1 MRLPSLRAR
10 LRWLIVTMLVL
21 VLLPLALYSFRR
33 TTAEMEELS
42 DGRLAQAAH
51 TISSLI
57 QRAGVRAMIGDETL
71 LVPVQKKS
79 TLRDLGQARTD
90 ESEVGFQVF
99 NSQGQLLLG
108 TANLST
114 LPSSAMDRSEFLD
127 LKKGHHIW
135 RVFTFVDKTNDMV
148 IRVADRYD
156 TREEIVH
163 ALWLDHGLPFLLG
176 LPVLA
181 LLVGWAVKRGLQ
193 PLTGLASALASREPG
208 NREPITLDHSP
219 LELQPVLAA
228 LNEQL
233 ERQENALERERR
245 FSADV
250 AHELRTPAAS
260 ITLNLE
266 SAMATTDL
274 AEIYDSIAGA
284 QNSVRALSRR
294 IEQLLALAKLE
305 ANVAANQPATIDL
318 LEIAGDVIAELSP
331 AIAGSGVELGLP
343 RRQAPV
349 LIQGYDAAL
358 AALLRNLLENALRH
372 VPRGGQIQLA
382 IEQNAHETTLE
393 VIDDGPGIPL
403 ERRSAVFTRFH
414 REASSRGDGYGL
426 GLSIVQR
433 VAWLHRASIELLDSP
448 FGKGL
453 RVRVAIPA
461 GT

>member
-1 MRLPSLRAR
+1 MRLTSLRAR

-99 NSQGQLLLG
+99 NNQGQLLLG

-127 LKKGHHIW
+127 LRKGHHIW

-274 AEIYDSIAGA
+274 SEIYDSIAGA

-318 LEIAGDVIAELSP
+318 LEIASDVIAELSP

-393 VIDDGPGIPL
+393 VIDDGPGIPP

>member
-461 GT
+461 GA

>member
-1 MRLPSLRAR
+1 MRQVSLLGR
-10 LRWLIVTMLVL
+10 LRWLIVTMLLL

-51 TISSLI
+51 TISALI
-57 QRAGVRAMIGDETL
+57 QRAGVRALIGNEAL

-79 TLRDLGQARTD
+79 VLRSSGQVRTD

-99 NSQGQLLLG
+99 DSRQRLILG
-108 TANLST
+108 TANLTT
-114 LPSSAMDRSEFLD
+114 LPPSAMDRSEYLD
-127 LKKGHHIW
+127 LNKGHHVW
-135 RVFTFVDKTNDMV
+135 RVFTFVDKSNDMV

-181 LLVGWAVKRGLQ
+181 LLVGWAAKRGLR
-193 PLTGLASALASREPG
+193 PLTALASALASREPG
-208 NREPITLDHSP
+208 DREPLTLDHAP
-219 LELQPVLAA
+219 RELQPVLAA

-284 QNSVRALSRR
+284 QNSVRTLSRR
-294 IEQLLALAKLE
+294 IEQLLALARLE
-305 ANVAANQPATIDL
+305 ANAASNQPVTTDL
-318 LEIAGDVIAELSP
+318 LEIADEVVHELGP
-331 AIAGSGVELGLP
+331 AIAGSGVALELT
-343 RRQAPV
+343 RHREPV
-349 LIQGYDAAL
+349 LVRGYDAAL

-372 VPRGGQIQLA
+372 VPQGGRIQLDIRQDDSGA
-382 IEQNAHETTLE
+382 IME
-393 VIDDGPGIPL
+393 VIDDGPGIPP
-403 ERRSAVFTRFH
+403 ERRDAVFARFH

-433 VAWLHRASIELLDSP
+433 VAWLHRATIELLDSP
-448 FGKGL
+448 FGTGL

-461 GT
+461 AR

>member
-318 LEIAGDVIAELSP
+318 LEIASDVIAELSP